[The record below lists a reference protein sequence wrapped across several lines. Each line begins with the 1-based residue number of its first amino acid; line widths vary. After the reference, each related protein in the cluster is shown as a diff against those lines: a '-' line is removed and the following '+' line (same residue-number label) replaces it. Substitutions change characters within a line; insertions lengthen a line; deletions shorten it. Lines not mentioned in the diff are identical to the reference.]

1 MKIRFFAAAMPA
13 VTAVSLFASPALA
26 KEDALAAG
34 EADVAEIAADDAS
47 VEPSAKLGSG
57 YSVTPIS
64 SNGDSYALAQ
74 NGSSVGGGTGAPMR
88 KPSYTVPLKQD
99 SFFGFNPSFNGAIP
113 VTQTMDVPFYGT
125 FWTKPAF
132 GLE

>member
-34 EADVAEIAADDAS
+34 EADVADDAS

-113 VTQTMDVPFYGT
+113 VTQTMDVPFYCT